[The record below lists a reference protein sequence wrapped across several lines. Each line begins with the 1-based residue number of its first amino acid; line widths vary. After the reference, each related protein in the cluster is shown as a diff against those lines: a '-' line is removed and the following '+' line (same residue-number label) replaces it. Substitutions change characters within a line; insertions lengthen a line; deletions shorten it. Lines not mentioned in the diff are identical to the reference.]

1 MLKKLEISD
10 CKELSSMYAYSL
22 TVSDLRVERCPKLDL
37 VGSSLEDHHR
47 QKVDGGRNIPTRQ
60 SGAKNCN
67 VYRSPS

>member
-47 QKVDGGRNIPTRQ
+47 QKVDGGR
-60 SGAKNCN
+60 
-67 VYRSPS
+67 